1 MPETFFPAGIVTAFG
16 AGVLGV
22 FLAREFNIPYYLI
35 ILLGVV
41 LTALPYPLLQLA
53 GGVAIA
59 VSIARLT
66 DKYVSE
72 VS

>member
-1 MPETFFPAGIVTAFG
+1 MPETFFPAGLLIGLG

-22 FLAREFNIPYYLI
+22 FIAREFNIPYYLV
-35 ILLGVV
+35 ILIGLV
-41 LTALPYPLLQLA
+41 LTGLGYPLLQLA

-66 DKYVSE
+66 DKYVTQ

>member
-1 MPETFFPAGIVTAFG
+1 MPETFFPVGIITAFG

-22 FLAREFNIPYYLI
+22 FLAREFNVPYYLI
-35 ILLGVV
+35 ILVALVM
-41 LTALPYPLLQLA
+41 TALPYPLIQLA

-66 DKYVSE
+66 DKYITQVS
-72 VS
+72 